1 MMVSGIVSI
10 SSLSHLLLLV
20 YRNTGD
26 FCVIYLYPSSLQ
38 NSFYC
43 VPREALSP
51 WTTLTK
57 IVFYAVPCK
66 EDSACSQDRHKH
78 KKLLKPV

>member
-1 MMVSGIVSI
+1 M
-10 SSLSHLLLLV
+10 
-20 YRNTGD
+20 
-26 FCVIYLYPSSLQ
+26 
-38 NSFYC
+38 NSVTLC

-51 WTTLTK
+51 WTTLKK

-78 KKLLKPV
+78 KKLFKPV